1 MDVCTVPPEHRA
13 FLHLGPSTRD
23 AVMRREV
30 LPEMGQQP
38 RIPAAWAQALTCI
51 TVTLL
56 LCEEQSTF
64 VKAECDPRLQEL
76 HQICFYA
83 AMQEGQSRIKPFN

>member
-1 MDVCTVPPEHRA
+1 
-13 FLHLGPSTRD
+13 
-23 AVMRREV
+23 MRREV